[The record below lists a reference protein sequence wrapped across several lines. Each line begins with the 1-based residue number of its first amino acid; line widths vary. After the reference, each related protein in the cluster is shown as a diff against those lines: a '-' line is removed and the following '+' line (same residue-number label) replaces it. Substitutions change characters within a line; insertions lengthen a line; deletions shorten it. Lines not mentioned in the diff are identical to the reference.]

1 MSDWSQKD
9 VDDAVNALM
18 EKVTIDE
25 DFRAKALSNPNEA
38 IKELTGKDLPDGYR
52 VKLLEPEPGFDN
64 TFILPPLQNRD
75 LTDDELDAVAGGGG
89 NKGQSN
95 KHNIAPPN
103 PNFG

>member
-9 VDDAVNALM
+9 VDDAVKSLM

-25 DFRAKALSNPNEA
+25 DFRAKAFSNPNEA

-95 KHNIAPPN
+95 EHNIAPPN